1 MFLYIFILI
10 LFIYYIIM
18 DEFLTEHYAIHKD
31 KLENY
36 VYINNDNLDILK
48 TGGKIKYIDLN
59 GNLQYG
65 GILIKIIDMHML
77 TTLKFLLKSSNYF
90 YTLLYSKYY
99 IFFEPV
105 VKKKELKRKIFSE
118 LLTEFNK

>member
-1 MFLYIFILI
+1 
-10 LFIYYIIM
+10 M
-18 DEFLTEHYAIHKD
+18 DEFLIEHYAIHKD

-36 VYINNDNLDILK
+36 IYINNDNLDILK
-48 TGGKIKYIDLN
+48 TGGKIRYIDLN

-65 GILIKIIDMHML
+65 GILIKIMDTHML
-77 TTLKFLLKSSNYF
+77 TTLKFLLKSSSYF
-90 YTLLYSKYY
+90 YILSYSKYY